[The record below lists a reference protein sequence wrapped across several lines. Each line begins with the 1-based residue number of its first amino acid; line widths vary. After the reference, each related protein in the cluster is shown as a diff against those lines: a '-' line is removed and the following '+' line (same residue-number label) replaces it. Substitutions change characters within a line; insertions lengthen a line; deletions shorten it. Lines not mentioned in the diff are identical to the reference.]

1 MSDTLH
7 AVIASVQE
15 GSRAQKEGLKAG
27 DTIVSVN
34 GQPVEDLIDLNFA
47 LADEKVHLV
56 VQNGDSLRD
65 CYFQKRFGEDV
76 GITMENAVFD
86 HIRQCWNN
94 CIYCFI
100 A

>member
-56 VQNGDSLRD
+56 VQWRQPAGLLFSEAVWRRRGHYYGK
-65 CYFQKRFGEDV
+65 CRF
-76 GITMENAVFD
+76 
-86 HIRQCWNN
+86 
-94 CIYCFI
+94 
-100 A
+100 